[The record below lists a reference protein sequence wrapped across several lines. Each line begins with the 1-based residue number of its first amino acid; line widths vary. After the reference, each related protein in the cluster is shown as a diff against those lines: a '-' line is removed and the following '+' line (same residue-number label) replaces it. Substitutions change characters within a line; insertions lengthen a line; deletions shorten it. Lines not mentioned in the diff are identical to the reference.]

1 MWLTTFLWL
10 LRGGGRR
17 EGRGQQPCWIHY
29 AREIIPEDLNIDHR
43 ITELSWKRPLK
54 VTESNFA
61 AMNRENVACSLFDIF
76 VGSDC
81 LILCCFFYFFL
92 LCKYLAQQYY
102 LYNVCRETIFEQELW
117 LLSHSWNP
125 CCMCLYMKSVIA
137 HVWLYCLRVIWKLQG
152 WMSFSLRLPIY
163 LW

>member
-1 MWLTTFLWL
+1 MAYHLSLVTAWGRKERRTRSATL
-10 LRGGGRR
+10 LNSLCKRNHSRG
-17 EGRGQQPCWIHY
+17 
-29 AREIIPEDLNIDHR
+29 PEHRSQNHR
-43 ITELSWKRPLK
+43 IELKETFKGHWVQLRCNEQRKCSMLLIRHICRQWLPNPL
-54 VTESNFA
+54 
-61 AMNRENVACSLFDIF
+61 LF
-76 VGSDC
+76 
-81 LILCCFFYFFL
+81 LYFFL

-163 LW
+163 FW